1 MSNQIETSFQVQLDN
16 RDRATAFA
24 RLILVFPVFLFL
36 SSFSIETFF
45 NENMLQTYGLVILP
59 VVLALLFRGVYPSY
73 VLSFNKAVFGLVN
86 RIWAYVALLTDEYPS
101 IIAAVI
107 LAVFITLVLR
117 RVTRIGKT
125 LLIMDTFGLAI
136 ATISGTQLAFEQNI
150 DWYSAILLGV
160 ITAVTGGLLRDV
172 LCQLEP
178 VLLHRE
184 TIGTSSL
191 MGAITFV
198 VLTELSVANTIGA
211 IAGGSVVVLT
221 RVLSIRF
228 DLHLPKFKG
237 AK

>member
-101 IIAAVI
+101 IEDSGVVRITYPEVDGGKSLSRGLPLVKWLLAIPLYIVGFVYAIYGLIMLALAWLNIIFTGTMSASSADAIVRVTQFWNRIYGYAVI
-107 LAVFITLVLR
+107 L
-117 RVTRIGKT
+117 VT
-125 LLIMDTFGLAI
+125 DEYPSF
-136 ATISGTQLAFEQNI
+136 
-150 DWYSAILLGV
+150 
-160 ITAVTGGLLRDV
+160 
-172 LCQLEP
+172 
-178 VLLHRE
+178 
-184 TIGTSSL
+184 SL
-191 MGAITFV
+191 
-198 VLTELSVANTIGA
+198 
-211 IAGGSVVVLT
+211 
-221 RVLSIRF
+221 
-228 DLHLPKFKG
+228 
-237 AK
+237 

>member
-101 IIAAVI
+101 IEDSGVVRITYPEVDGGKSLSRGLPLVKWL
-107 LAVFITLVLR
+107 LAIPLYIVGFVYAIYGLIMLVLAWLNIIFTGTMSAASADAIV
-117 RVTRIGKT
+117 RVTQFWNRIYGY
-125 LLIMDTFGLAI
+125 A
-136 ATISGTQLAFEQNI
+136 
-150 DWYSAILLGV
+150 
-160 ITAVTGGLLRDV
+160 
-172 LCQLEP
+172 
-178 VLLHRE
+178 VLLMTDE
-184 TIGTSSL
+184 YPSFSL
-191 MGAITFV
+191 
-198 VLTELSVANTIGA
+198 
-211 IAGGSVVVLT
+211 
-221 RVLSIRF
+221 
-228 DLHLPKFKG
+228 
-237 AK
+237 

>member
-101 IIAAVI
+101 IEDSGVVRITYPEVDGGKSLSRGLPLVKWL
-107 LAVFITLVLR
+107 LAIPLYIVGFVYAIYGLIMLVLAWLNIIFTGTMSASSADAIV
-117 RVTRIGKT
+117 RVTQFWNRIYGY
-125 LLIMDTFGLAI
+125 A
-136 ATISGTQLAFEQNI
+136 
-150 DWYSAILLGV
+150 
-160 ITAVTGGLLRDV
+160 
-172 LCQLEP
+172 
-178 VLLHRE
+178 VLLVTDE
-184 TIGTSSL
+184 YPSFSL
-191 MGAITFV
+191 
-198 VLTELSVANTIGA
+198 
-211 IAGGSVVVLT
+211 
-221 RVLSIRF
+221 
-228 DLHLPKFKG
+228 
-237 AK
+237 